1 MSFLNRIG
9 LGFLDPTNELD
20 KFANA
25 IKDGDVSEI
34 VERVSNLFESV
45 EDRLEAIAELFDA
58 ESASAK
64 EALGAT
70 QRNASRAVKREAR
83 GMIRQAKVEIA
94 EAQKAWGDK
103 LLVSIREVV
112 AEQVALQLAQ
122 RREPQA

>member
-34 VERVSNLFESV
+34 VEKISNLFESV
-45 EDRLEAIAELFDA
+45 EDRLEAIAELFDS

-70 QRNASRAVKREAR
+70 QREALRAVKREAR
-83 GMIRQAKVEIA
+83 GMIRRAKVEIG
-94 EAQKAWGDK
+94 EAQKALGDK
-103 LLVSIREVV
+103 LMVSLRTTV
-112 AEQVALQLAQ
+112 AEEVALQLAAQ
-122 RREPQA
+122 REPQS

>member
-20 KFANA
+20 KFANV

-45 EDRLEAIAELFDA
+45 EDRLEAIAELFDE

-70 QRNASRAVKREAR
+70 QREALRKVNREAR
-83 GMIRQAKVEIA
+83 GMIRRAKVEIA
-94 EAQKAWGDK
+94 EAQRALGDK
-103 LLVSIREVV
+103 LLDALKVTVAQEV
-112 AEQVALQLAQ
+112 AGQLAD
-122 RREPQA
+122 RRESQG